1 MAENKKKKS
10 SSRSASKKSGSSQK
24 KTSTKNA
31 KRTEEVK
38 TKNNSQNK
46 TSKKTTKSS
55 TPARSTSTKKK
66 SNGSGATIGKAI
78 VFIVVAIL
86 IVLLLLKG
94 CNKGEY
100 TVKFDS
106 TGGSSISSM
115 TTDENGNIKK
125 PDDPVREG
133 YVFEYWYLEG
143 EDEPFD
149 FNQKIT
155 SDMKLLAKW
164 HAISDDVE
172 LKGISIEKTLT
183 LKPGSESTLNVTLD
197 PSDATGVELVWSSS
211 DNSIVKVD
219 QKGKVTAVKKGKA
232 TITVQ
237 TSDGKFKA
245 TCTVTVSEKVVDV
258 SKIVLDKHDITIYVG
273 KSANVGYKITPTNAS
288 DKGVTWKSDNK
299 NIATVDKYGN
309 IVGVKV
315 GTTTIT
321 VTTNSGKKT
330 DKLTVRVKDNS
341 TKEVPVTSVKISGK
355 TEVQV
360 GSSITLTATITPSNA
375 TDKSVTW
382 SVKNGTG
389 SATIDKKTGKLT
401 GTKAGTVTVTVTTS
415 NGKTHSVVITVKEKP
430 ASYVLVLTPN
440 RMANGNFVS
449 YSVSVTKNGQAFTGF
464 KKINFGNGIS
474 PKTTNI
480 ASSAVTAD
488 TNGKTYTITLT
499 DGSTA
504 SITVD
509 VKK

>member
-115 TTDENGNIKK
+115 TTDENGKIKK

-330 DKLTVRVKDNS
+330 DKLTVRVKDN
-341 TKEVPVTSVKISGK
+341 KPVEVTEVTISGK
-355 TEVQV
+355 
-360 GSSITLTATITPSNA
+360 SSGNVKDKITLTATIKPTNA
-375 TDKSVTW
+375 ANKKLTW
-382 SVKNGTG
+382 SSSDDNI
-389 SATIDKKTGKLT
+389 ATVDQTGKVTLH
-401 GTKAGTVTVTVTTS
+401 KAGTVTIYA
-415 NGKTHSVVITVKEKP
+415 KT
-430 ASYVLVLTPN
+430 
-440 RMANGNFVS
+440 ANG
-449 YSVSVTKNGQAFTGF
+449 VTGKHTIKVNDKYTLTLTALVGVNGDVAQYEISLTRNGQAFGNF
-464 KKINFGNGIS
+464 KRIDLSDGTVIRPNNPRLNHGTFANQNSIKATIKLEDG
-474 PKTTNI
+474 TT
-480 ASSAVTAD
+480 SAVTV
-488 TNGKTYTITLT
+488 KW
-499 DGSTA
+499 A
-504 SITVD
+504 S
-509 VKK
+509 KARE